1 MEHSK
6 AKTRVICNP
15 ESSGGGYDPEEL
27 HGELEGYELEWITT
41 ESPGDARKAAK
52 EWREGLLIVV
62 GGDGTISE
70 VVNGLGQ
77 AGFPEGVTLALLPS
91 GTGNDLAATLAVP
104 ENPDEA
110 GDVIRQGKVRTL
122 DAAR

>member
-1 MEHSK
+1 MKGEVMENSK
-6 AKTRVICNP
+6 VKTRVICNP

-27 HGELEGYELEWITT
+27 HGELEGYELEGITT
-41 ESPGDARKAAK
+41 ESPGDAREAAK

-77 AGFPEGVTLALLPS
+77 AGFPAGVTLAILPA
-91 GTGNDLAATLAVP
+91 GARHDLAAPPPTPPGAP
-104 ENPDEA
+104 
-110 GDVIRQGKVRTL
+110 
-122 DAAR
+122 